1 MPGVGTQQWDWLHRE
16 SRAVTPVVVDWSCCK
31 QLELVVIVTSMPSA
45 LSAAADSPVA
55 AETPAVGMVVVKGVS
70 LQFSMLDGSP
80 VVITGPKQLPES
92 VQNGSPTVIVG
103 PKLLAL
109 LSLIGLSTT
118 RVSRRLDS
126 GSPLEGRTTASAN
139 VSSISS
145 TPGVGSDKR
154 DLHARC
160 KFHFKQP
167 IPSLELHPAWAPT
180 SGTSTLE
187 CIHKGTERWW

>member
-1 MPGVGTQQWDWLHRE
+1 M
-16 SRAVTPVVVDWSCCK
+16 
-31 QLELVVIVTSMPSA
+31 TSMPSA

-109 LSLIGLSTT
+109 PSLIGLSTT

-126 GSPLEGRTTASAN
+126 GSPLEGRATASAN
-139 VSSISS
+139 AFPLSANVSFLAASW
-145 TPGVGSDKR
+145 
-154 DLHARC
+154 L
-160 KFHFKQP
+160 
-167 IPSLELHPAWAPT
+167 PSLSSSRGTVHPR
-180 SGTSTLE
+180 
-187 CIHKGTERWW
+187 GTEAAGTNPGHSAEVHGCRVGC